1 APSGMKLAGVG
12 AARKSSVDTISQ
24 TTRQGGPL
32 NLSVS
37 MIAPPLVLR
46 RGQGF
51 ALDSDNK
58 NRRE

>member
-1 APSGMKLAGVG
+1 MKLAGVG

-37 MIAPPLVLR
+37 M
-46 RGQGF
+46 
-51 ALDSDNK
+51 
-58 NRRE
+58 

>member
-1 APSGMKLAGVG
+1 MKLAGDPAG
-12 AARKSSVDTISQ
+12 RKSSVDTISQ
-24 TTRQGGPL
+24 TTRQSGPL

-51 ALDSDNK
+51 ALEGDKK